1 MAEVRLGAALEPRD
15 EGRLAALALA
25 GHVDALLPPASQQE
39 QRCSA
44 RFSQTNDLHPIC
56 SLRVAEA
63 SSARADRHASTFWR
77 NASSP
82 HDHVRSQP
90 RRTESGITHF
100 LLSSRPAAFSK
111 WEQVM
116 MQPPCMTSI
125 IGRLAN
131 SLEVH
136 LMYRSR
142 SWPPRK
148 KPVSLQQAWMQV
160 RPPGNQ

>member
-1 MAEVRLGAALEPRD
+1 MHMTQGEGSADVKGAED
-15 EGRLAALALA
+15 EA
-25 GHVDALLPPASQQE
+25 
-39 QRCSA
+39 
-44 RFSQTNDLHPIC
+44 
-56 SLRVAEA
+56 
-63 SSARADRHASTFWR
+63 
-77 NASSP
+77 
-82 HDHVRSQP
+82 
-90 RRTESGITHF
+90 HF

-125 IGRLAN
+125 MGRFAN

-148 KPVSLQQAWMQV
+148 NPVSLCSSHGKMVCIGRNRIDSQMTTPREKNCATP
-160 RPPGNQ
+160 RRLRNGII